1 MALWTEAEDAT
12 LKQMYEQEYSCSQ
25 IAGRLSGKTRNAVI
39 GRVHRLGLP
48 RRGAG
53 IAPAR
58 ARKERRERSP
68 RRRRVAMA
76 APPPQEIKLRCA
88 AIEPRHATIEGGLS
102 GCRWPYGDGP
112 FTFCDHP
119 KTEGSSYC
127 ADHFFLSIGAGTPS
141 ENAATRISRR
151 KLEGAW

>member
-68 RRRRVAMA
+68 RSKASFICWACSFRLCMA
-76 APPPQEIKLRCA
+76 SMLF
-88 AIEPRHATIEGGLS
+88 S
-102 GCRWPYGDGP
+102 FFS
-112 FTFCDHP
+112 FTFFTC
-119 KTEGSSYC
+119 
-127 ADHFFLSIGAGTPS
+127 
-141 ENAATRISRR
+141 SRMMEAER
-151 KLEGAW
+151 RCVAVK